1 MQSGGYTSI
10 KQTAST
16 VALATDNTV
25 VDTIDIAP
33 LDLRVRQAI
42 QKEIDRASEDELF
55 TQNLL
60 DKKGW
65 TVIEKS
71 SEETSGEGTNGRA
84 QQIVDGDDNTY
95 WHPQWR
101 GGSATLPHTLVVDMQ
116 TVNSVGGF
124 QFKMGDDPTRYIK
137 AYDIYGST
145 DNSNWTLLCS
155 DDSAPLKSEF
165 RKVLG
170 EPADIRYF
178 KIVVRQTTATDGP
191 WLRIY
196 EVDLASGKTVR
207 SMLSGRV
214 TCNGKPVKGATV
226 NLRSSEAVYEG
237 TSDES
242 GFYSINVG
250 RTDLTYQL
258 TAWADGYYSYNESQ
272 PIEIK
277 GSVVKDIVLS
287 PMTSVNGVSV
297 EGEIPA
303 DPVRYNI
310 SGQRVGQGAHGVV
323 IVNGKKFL
331 TK

>member
-1 MQSGGYTSI
+1 
-10 KQTAST
+10 
-16 VALATDNTV
+16 
-25 VDTIDIAP
+25 
-33 LDLRVRQAI
+33 
-42 QKEIDRASEDELF
+42 
-55 TQNLL
+55 
-60 DKKGW
+60 
-65 TVIEKS
+65 
-71 SEETSGEGTNGRA
+71 
-84 QQIVDGDDNTY
+84 
-95 WHPQWR
+95 
-101 GGSATLPHTLVVDMQ
+101 
-116 TVNSVGGF
+116 
-124 QFKMGDDPTRYIK
+124 
-137 AYDIYGST
+137 
-145 DNSNWTLLCS
+145 
-155 DDSAPLKSEF
+155 
-165 RKVLG
+165 
-170 EPADIRYF
+170 
-178 KIVVRQTTATDGP
+178 
-191 WLRIY
+191 
-196 EVDLASGKTVR
+196 
-207 SMLSGRV
+207 MLSGRV